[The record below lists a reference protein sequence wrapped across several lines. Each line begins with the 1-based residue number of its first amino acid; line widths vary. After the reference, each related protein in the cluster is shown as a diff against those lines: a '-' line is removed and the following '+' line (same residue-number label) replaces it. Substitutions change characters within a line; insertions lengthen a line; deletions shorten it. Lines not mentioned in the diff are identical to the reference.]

1 MFVYAAAEGRVVA
14 APADGGPEREIASNA
29 SASDIDVDRDGARLL
44 FAAAGIPVAT
54 RHLVTGTV
62 EPLCPEGYPGYPASA
77 SGPAFS
83 PSGDRAV
90 FVTKTAAGDR
100 TLHVALGS
108 RVCVELARGIL
119 AADWAPGRDRLV
131 IAEQDRVAVI
141 AFAAPVSG
149 QASVRLMRDVLRL
162 DGETV
167 RDLAVDRDLAR
178 VAILTDR
185 FVRVRPLGGT
195 ARPLDLRL
203 PEFAADGSA
212 PKGVAAVFSPDGAWV
227 AVAMSAASETTIRA
241 ARLDDPNGSEWMVLD
256 LEPPPAPA
264 AFAWSPRLLQISD

>member
-1 MFVYAAAEGRVVA
+1 VFVYAAADGRVVA
-14 APADGGPEREIASNA
+14 APIEGGRAREIASGA

-44 FAAAGIPVAT
+44 FAIAGSPVAS
-54 RHLVTGTV
+54 RHLVTGKV
-62 EPLCPEGYPGYPASA
+62 EPLCAEGYPDYPASA

-131 IAEQDRVAVI
+131 VAEQDRVAVI
-141 AFAAPVSG
+141 SVAAPVSG
-149 QASVRLMRDVLRL
+149 PASVRLMRDVLRL

-167 RDLAVDRDLAR
+167 RDLSVDRGLAR

-185 FVRVRPLGGT
+185 FLRVRPLGGT
-195 ARPLDLRL
+195 AQPLDLRL

-212 PKGVAAVFSPDGAWV
+212 PKGVAAVFSPDGAWI
-227 AVAMSAASETTIRA
+227 AVAMAAASETTIRVV
-241 ARLDDPNGSEWMVLD
+241 RLDDPGANAWKILD
-256 LEPPPAPA
+256 LDPPPAPA
-264 AFAWSPRLLQISD
+264 AFAWPTRLLHISD